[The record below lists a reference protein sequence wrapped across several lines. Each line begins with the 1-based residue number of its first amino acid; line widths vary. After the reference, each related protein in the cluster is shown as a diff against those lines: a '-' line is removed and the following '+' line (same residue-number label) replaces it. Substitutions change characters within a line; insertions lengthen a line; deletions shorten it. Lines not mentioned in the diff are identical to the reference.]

1 VSHRD
6 RPEPEQRPNHG
17 ALPDTGLPNRNT
29 ATRGPARRGKY
40 VIAGVLLSMAILLPL
55 MPQTYSFNAPALGG
69 MPFFYWYQ
77 LLWVPLSA
85 ALSGVAYW
93 LVNTEDRRRRAV
105 ARGAGPEAA
114 DDAAD
119 GGERP

>member
-1 VSHRD
+1 MSHQN
-6 RPEPEQRPNHG
+6 RPDPRQRPIPG
-17 ALPDTGLPNRNT
+17 VPPGSGQPTRNT
-29 ATRGPARRGKY
+29 ATRGPARRGRY
-40 VIAGVLLSMAILLPL
+40 VIAGVLLSVAILLPL

-93 LVNTEDRRRRAV
+93 LVNTEDRRRRAA
-105 ARGAGPEAA
+105 ARAGSSGPDGEAE
-114 DDAAD
+114 D
-119 GGERP
+119 GDERP